1 MESKT
6 HLYLDI
12 FISNDLCHYFSLPY
26 EQSFDLKINVYV
38 TVNVIKLVIMHISR
52 LLCIISSPFGKSQ
65 GKRKFYRI
73 FRLFCILFMLNGEFE
88 CQIDYLSQPVNMY
101 NDCFLLGNV

>member
-52 LLCIISSPFGKSQ
+52 LLCTFLGQLRNLMKNESFI
-65 GKRKFYRI
+65 KFSGY
-73 FRLFCILFMLNGEFE
+73 FASEFE
-88 CQIDYLSQPVNMY
+88 YQVDYLS
-101 NDCFLLGNV
+101 